1 VVRYEVKVGAYNP
14 AKNIVELEGL
24 DDTFAQ
30 TVSRRCF
37 DVAGCCHVHVVV
49 SAETVYRC
57 V

>member
-1 VVRYEVKVGAYNP
+1 MVRYEVKVGAYNP